1 MPYYGYLY
9 GWDGLSII
17 IMLVSLVIS
26 FAAQINVKSTFSKYN
41 NISSYRGLTAQDAVG
56 YVLRIN
62 DCPNV
67 PVYHVSGNLT
77 DHYSPKENVIRLS
90 DSTYMSNSIAAIGV
104 AAHEAGH
111 AVQYNDNYFPIKIRS
126 AIIPLCNIGSSLSW
140 IVIVLGLAFSAPII
154 CYIGVILFSFAVL
167 FQLITLPVE
176 FNASKRAIRSLS
188 ETGILTDEELKG
200 ARKVLTAAALTYV
213 AALATSILQLL
224 RLLSI
229 ARRSNR

>member
-17 IMLVSLVIS
+17 IMLVSLVITV
-26 FAAQINVKSTFSKYN
+26 AAQINVKSTFAKYS
-41 NISSYRGLTAQDAVG
+41 NISSFRGLTAQDAVG

-62 DCPNV
+62 NCPNV
-67 PVYHVSGNLT
+67 PIYQVSGNLT
-77 DHYSPKENVIRLS
+77 DHYSPRENVIRLS

-111 AVQYNDNYFPIKIRS
+111 AVQYNDNYFPIRLRS

-140 IVIVLGLAFSAPII
+140 IVIVLGIALGTPAI
-154 CYIGVILFSFAVL
+154 CYFGVILFSFAVL

-176 FNASKRAIRSLS
+176 FNASRRAIRSLS
-188 ETGILTDEELKG
+188 QTGILTAEELKG

-224 RLLSI
+224 RLFSI
-229 ARRSNR
+229 AKRSDR